1 MDDFLARRHDAYT
14 TRPDE
19 IAAVVGK
26 VTRQPIA
33 GYEKLVRGYDNE
45 VYVVTLHDGSRFVV
59 RIRRHG
65 ELPMEDEAWAI
76 EQARAAGAPVP
87 VVYLCE
93 HFLIDGA
100 ERPVMVQAFVPGH
113 PLGELAPTLTP
124 DEVRAC
130 VVQAA
135 RALANV
141 HSVRVEG
148 WYMRRH
154 GVWDFVDG
162 AAIAASNLEDR
173 RSERVAALAAGITV
187 REWDRLITALDTLQQ
202 CFPPEVPVL
211 LHGDYTPDHLLF
223 DDALRLAGIIDWG
236 QSQGGTPMVD
246 LLGLRNAGLGVPV
259 DMEWLRAGYGAAP
272 IWDTFAERILAH
284 EIGFTIGSLN
294 HHYVIGDVVAVMR
307 YADRLHRLAAEV
319 QRLGLSG

>member
-19 IAAVVGK
+19 IATVVGK
-26 VTRQPIA
+26 VTRQPIV

-45 VYVVTLHDGSRFVV
+45 VYVVTFHDDSRLVV

-76 EQARAAGAPVP
+76 AQARAAGAPVP
-87 VVYLCE
+87 AVYLCE
-93 HFLIDGA
+93 HVPIDGA
-100 ERPVMVQAFVPGH
+100 ERPVMVQAFVLGQ

-124 DEVRAC
+124 DEARAC
-130 VVQAA
+130 IVQAA
-135 RALANV
+135 HALVTV
-141 HSVRVEG
+141 HSVRVAG

-162 AAIAASNLEDR
+162 AAIAASNVADR
-173 RSERVAALAAGITV
+173 RSERGAALAAGITV
-187 REWDRLITALDTLQQ
+187 GEWEQLITALDTLQQ
-202 CFPPEVPVL
+202 RLPPELPVL

-223 DDALRLAGIIDWG
+223 DDALRLSGVIDWG
-236 QSQGGTPMVD
+236 QAQGGTPMVD
-246 LLGLRNAGLGVPV
+246 LLGLRNADLGVPV
-259 DMEWLRAGYGAAP
+259 DLEWLRAGYGPAP
-272 IWDTFAERILAH
+272 LWDTFAERILAH

-294 HHYVIGDVVAVMR
+294 HHYVIGDVVAVVR
-307 YADRLHRLAAEV
+307 LVDRLHRLAAEAE
-319 QRLGLSG
+319 RLGF